1 MRFVNPDINKITL
14 IKEPKL
20 IVTEVIRKII
30 CDKYGLEGDAE
41 IDNMIDDIYTEMLN
55 IRI

>member
-20 IVTEVIRKII
+20 IVTEVIRKNN
-30 CDKYGLEGDAE
+30 L
-41 IDNMIDDIYTEMLN
+41 
-55 IRI
+55 